1 MDVVRILYAQHIKKN
16 NLSEGND
23 MKMNLLKLG
32 LLSAL
37 LGFAISANA
46 EERIAEIWNCEIEDG
61 KTIDDVQA
69 ANGKWLKYI
78 NENVEGGDIR
88 SYVLT
93 PIVGKQGAFNY
104 VDSYPNLASWTAGQ
118 ALEGDAMTAINDE
131 LNEVATCSKNTLH
144 RSEPS

>member
-1 MDVVRILYAQHIKKN
+1 
-16 NLSEGND
+16 

-32 LLSAL
+32 LLSAM
-37 LGFAISANA
+37 LGFAINASA
-46 EERIAEIWNCEIEDG
+46 EERIAEIWNCETEDG

-69 ANGKWLKYI
+69 ANGKWLKYM

-93 PIVGKQGAFNY
+93 PIVGKQGVFIY

>member
-1 MDVVRILYAQHIKKN
+1 VYSGLVPGQHGCC
-16 NLSEGND
+16 SHFVCP
-23 MKMNLLKLG
+23 
-32 LLSAL
+32 AHQ
-37 LGFAISANA
+37 
-46 EERIAEIWNCEIEDG
+46 IEDG

-93 PIVGKQGAFNY
+93 PIVGKQGVFTY

-118 ALEGDAMTAINDE
+118 ALEGDEMTAINDE